1 MYLFFAIAQ
10 NRTFYTAPTGKGAI
24 APLLT
29 PTQNQVMLNKK
40 SKMQP
45 DNLINYFLKETK
57 LVK

>member
-45 DNLINYFLKETK
+45 DNLTNRPVGK
-57 LVK
+57 